1 MAVDDTAPRAQRPG
15 PIALADLFDAALKDL
30 TPNPNPRAPA
40 PMAVPTPAASGDAF
54 LFRGNR
60 HESVPRRLFVDRR
73 LTPLERN
80 AWQVFRLMLNDDG
93 VTTFPTYEQL
103 RPWLASMPCAGQASH
118 ETVARALTLLRLT
131 RWLSLVRRRRDP
143 KTGRI
148 LGNLYVLHD
157 EPLTLFE
164 AMQLDADYLALVS
177 QSLGHSAK
185 AVQVV
190 GLNTLQEIADDP
202 MLSGRT
208 LPSRLQVLAERL
220 ADQGITATA
229 SYPQEDAIHD
239 SEEGPA
245 SLLRNGERPSSESEA
260 GPKPAPDGAL
270 RNPKQDR
277 TVRSSRI
284 DEVRTTAQAR
294 ALGDLQWP
302 KRFAELRRNSKP
314 APGWRCSKW
323 TLPCGRLCW
332 TSGPHGAASMA
343 SATPPGTCSAS
354 SSAPCA
360 ASSMRGPSR
369 PARQRQHHRRRE
381 RHRPSRRA
389 TSCRPRWPGSTSS
402 ACAICCANPE
412 RRAWQGHEADL
423 LGGRQKR
430 SPGDGCVVKRRTTAR
445 HAAQNLSRAPAR
457 P

>member
-1 MAVDDTAPRAQRPG
+1 MAVDDTAPRAPRQG

-54 LFRGNR
+54 LFSGNR

-220 ADQGITATA
+220 ADQGITATP

-284 DEVRTTAQAR
+284 DEVRTTAREREQAR
-294 ALGDLQWP
+294 AMQGIRLPERFLDLKEEQQAGAMVALQQVDASLRQAVLDEW
-302 KRFAELRRNSKP
+302 AERCRGSAIRNP
-314 APGWRCSKW
+314 AGYLFGIIQRAIRGEFNAWAKQA
-323 TLPCGRLCW
+323 G
-332 TSGPHGAASMA
+332 
-343 SATPPGTCSAS
+343 
-354 SSAPCA
+354 SAPPPA
-360 ASSMRGPSR
+360 ATRDAPPEPPR
-369 PARQRQHHRRRE
+369 NVVPPEVAKQHIDRLRE
-381 RHRPSRRA
+381 
-389 TSCRPRWPGSTSS
+389 
-402 ACAICCANPE
+402 
-412 RRAWQGHEADL
+412 L
-423 LGGRQKR
+423 LRK
-430 SPGDGCVVKRRTTAR
+430 S
-445 HAAQNLSRAPAR
+445 
-457 P
+457 

>member
-1 MAVDDTAPRAQRPG
+1 MAVDGTAPRRGPVALAELFEDALKELTPG
-15 PIALADLFDAALKDL
+15 PGVA
-30 TPNPNPRAPA
+30 PPA
-40 PMAVPTPAASGDAF
+40 PGDGF
-54 LFRGNR
+54 LFSGNR
-60 HESVPRRLFVDRR
+60 HQTVPRRLFLDRP
-73 LTPLERN
+73 LT
-80 AWQVFRLMLNDDG
+80 RLMLNDDG
-93 VTTFPTYEQL
+93 VTAFPTYEQL

-239 SEEGPA
+239 SEEG
-245 SLLRNGERPSSESEA
+245 
-260 GPKPAPDGAL
+260 
-270 RNPKQDR
+270 
-277 TVRSSRI
+277 
-284 DEVRTTAQAR
+284 
-294 ALGDLQWP
+294 
-302 KRFAELRRNSKP
+302 
-314 APGWRCSKW
+314 
-323 TLPCGRLCW
+323 
-332 TSGPHGAASMA
+332 
-343 SATPPGTCSAS
+343 
-354 SSAPCA
+354 
-360 ASSMRGPSR
+360 
-369 PARQRQHHRRRE
+369 
-381 RHRPSRRA
+381 
-389 TSCRPRWPGSTSS
+389 
-402 ACAICCANPE
+402 
-412 RRAWQGHEADL
+412 
-423 LGGRQKR
+423 
-430 SPGDGCVVKRRTTAR
+430 
-445 HAAQNLSRAPAR
+445 
-457 P
+457 

>member
-1 MAVDDTAPRAQRPG
+1 MAVDDTAPRAPRQG

-30 TPNPNPRAPA
+30 TPKPNPSAPA

-54 LFRGNR
+54 LFSGNR
-60 HESVPRRLFVDRR
+60 HESVPRRLFLDRR

-220 ADQGITATA
+220 ADQGITATQ

-284 DEVRTTAQAR
+284 DEVRTTAREREQAR
-294 ALGDLQWP
+294 AMQGIRLPERFLDLKEEQQAGAMVALQQVDASLRQAVLDEW
-302 KRFAELRRNSKP
+302 AERCRGSAIRNP
-314 APGWRCSKW
+314 AGYLFGIIQRAIRGEFNAWAKQA
-323 TLPCGRLCW
+323 G
-332 TSGPHGAASMA
+332 
-343 SATPPGTCSAS
+343 
-354 SSAPCA
+354 SAPPPA
-360 ASSMRGPSR
+360 ATRDAPPEPPR
-369 PARQRQHHRRRE
+369 NVVPPEVAKQHIDRLRE
-381 RHRPSRRA
+381 
-389 TSCRPRWPGSTSS
+389 
-402 ACAICCANPE
+402 
-412 RRAWQGHEADL
+412 L
-423 LGGRQKR
+423 LRK
-430 SPGDGCVVKRRTTAR
+430 S
-445 HAAQNLSRAPAR
+445 
-457 P
+457 